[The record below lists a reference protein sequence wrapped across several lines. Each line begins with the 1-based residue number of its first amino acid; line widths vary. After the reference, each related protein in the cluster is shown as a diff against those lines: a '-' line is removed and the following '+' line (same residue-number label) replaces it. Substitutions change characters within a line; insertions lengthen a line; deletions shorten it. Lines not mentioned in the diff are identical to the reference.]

1 MQPCRPLYPGYIVAN
16 IVDRVIR
23 RPDLHEYD
31 AIRALVQNIVDEIYG
46 QLWAPSTLAVDEED
60 WALAWIA
67 LVNGNVVGM
76 VLTDQEWISDLWVLR
91 PARRQGIG
99 QRLLAQGEAEM
110 GSHGY
115 RTVHL
120 RVVKSNTAAIAF
132 YQRHGWQVRREFPHE
147 KLPITMLEMVKCLQE

>member
-1 MQPCRPLYPGYIVAN
+1 MQQCRALPPRCIVAN
-16 IVDRVIR
+16 VADMVIR
-23 RPDLHEYD
+23 RPELHEHN
-31 AIRALVQNIVDEIYG
+31 AVRALVQTVVDETYG

-67 LVNGNVVGM
+67 LVNGNAVGM
-76 VLTDQEWISDLWVLR
+76 VLTHREWISDLWVLR

-99 QRLLAQGEAEM
+99 RKLLAQGEAEI

-115 RTVHL
+115 RTFHL
-120 RVVKSNTAAIAF
+120 RVVKSNIAAIVF